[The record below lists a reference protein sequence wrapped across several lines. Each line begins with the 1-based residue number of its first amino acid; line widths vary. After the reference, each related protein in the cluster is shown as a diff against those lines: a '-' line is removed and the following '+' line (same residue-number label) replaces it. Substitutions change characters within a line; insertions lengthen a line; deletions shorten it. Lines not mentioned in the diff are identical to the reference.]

1 MVFQHD
7 RLLIRRQRLQLFR
20 RRRTRKRP
28 VSGDEDRNPGAGLVI
43 LEFPGDPRSGKH
55 GSEDVEV
62 VGVDEGASDVEAERR
77 PVLGGSE
84 VEVGGEEEGVDG
96 ENGEV
101 VGESLE
107 KGEDGGVGG
116 GGRDSDGAGGREGEV
131 DSAVSVEGAAGGLQ
145 ESGNEGTGGG
155 EATEVGWGE
164 VLEED
169 VEAEGVGEGG
179 GGGGGEAEEVVGDD
193 EEGERGAGGE
203 VGWDGGGGEEAGE
216 VGEVWVG
223 GEEDGD
229 VKGRTG
235 ICEKYKEE
243 KEDDAMFVCNCSG
256 MRREKRDRRSHSD
269 SSLTLLFRRRR

>member
-28 VSGDEDRNPGAGLVI
+28 VSGDEDGNPGAGLVV

-77 PVLGGSE
+77 AVLGGSE
-84 VEVGGEEEGVDG
+84 VEVGWEEEGVDG
-96 ENGEV
+96 VNGEV
-101 VGESLE
+101 VRESLE

-116 GGRDSDGAGGREGEV
+116 GGRDGDGARGGEGEV
-131 DSAVSVEGAAGGLQ
+131 DSAVSVEGAAGGL
-145 ESGNEGTGGG
+145 EEGGDEGAGGG
-155 EATEVGWGE
+155 EAAEVGWGE

-179 GGGGGEAEEVVGDD
+179 GGGEAEEAVGDG
-193 EEGERGAGGE
+193 EEGERGAEGE
-203 VGWDGGGGEEAGE
+203 V
-216 VGEVWVG
+216 
-223 GEEDGD
+223 
-229 VKGRTG
+229 
-235 ICEKYKEE
+235 
-243 KEDDAMFVCNCSG
+243 
-256 MRREKRDRRSHSD
+256 
-269 SSLTLLFRRRR
+269 